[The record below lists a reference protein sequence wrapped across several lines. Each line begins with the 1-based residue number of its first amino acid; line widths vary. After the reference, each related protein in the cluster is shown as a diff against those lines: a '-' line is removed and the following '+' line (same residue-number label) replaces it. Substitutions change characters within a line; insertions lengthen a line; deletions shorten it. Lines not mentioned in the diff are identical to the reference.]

1 MKITDLLEEK
11 TIKLNAL
18 ASSKEE
24 ALNQMINL
32 ISQTGNILNK
42 QEFKEAVL
50 NREKEGTTG
59 IGEKIAIPHGK
70 SKAVKKA
77 TVAAMVLPKG
87 VEFES
92 LDGDKVDLIFM
103 IAAPDNQENTHLE
116 VLSRLSALLMDEK
129 FRERLK
135 EAKTPAEFINFINEA
150 EQAKY
155 GEEKA
160 VDELMSDTFKS
171 NIKEN
176 NDKKNYE
183 ILCITS
189 CPTGIAHTYMA
200 AEALEKA
207 GDETNH
213 TIKVETQGQS
223 GVKNHLTR
231 EEIQNAKAIIIAA
244 DTNVDLSRFNG
255 KKLIKVR
262 VSDGIHKPKEL
273 IERALSDETSIYYS
287 EENNS
292 QEPDSNEREGIGRSI
307 YRHLMSG
314 VTHMLPFVVGGGI
327 LIAVSFLLDNYE
339 INPAG
344 FGSNT
349 PVAAFF
355 NTIGNAAFG
364 FMLTILAGYIAMSI
378 ADRPGLAAGFV
389 GGAIALSGVSLQSIS
404 NPDMAMVSSGFL
416 GALLAGFIGG
426 YIVEILK
433 KIFSKI
439 PKSLEGIR
447 TILLY
452 PVFGILLTGTA
463 VMLINPFVAGIN
475 TGLNNFLNG
484 LSGTNRIILGA
495 ILGGMMSVDLGG
507 PVNKAA
513 YTFGTGMLSQGHY
526 DIMAAVMAGGMVAPL
541 VIALLATFFPKKLD
555 QKERSSALLNY
566 VLGLSFI
573 SEGAIPFASSDPL
586 RVLPSCIVGSAI
598 AGALSMLF
606 NCTVMAPHGGIFVIG
621 IVGNALM
628 YIVSIAVGS
637 IVGALMLAALK
648 KNAGDSS
655 MQKERKGEKLA

>member
-11 TIKLNAL
+11 AIKLNSL

-24 ALNQMINL
+24 VLNQIINL
-32 ISQTGNILNK
+32 ISQTGNIINK
-42 QEFKEAVL
+42 QEFKETVL
-50 NREKEGTTG
+50 KREKEGTTG
-59 IGEKIAIPHGK
+59 IGEGIAIPHGK
-70 SKAVKKA
+70 SRAVKKA
-77 TVAAMVLPKG
+77 TLAAMVLPKG
-87 VEFES
+87 VQFEA
-92 LDGDKVDLIFM
+92 LDGKKVNLMFL
-103 IAAPDNQENTHLE
+103 IAAPENQENTHLE

-129 FRERLK
+129 FRENLRR
-135 EAKTPAEFINFINEA
+135 AKTPAEFINFINKA
-150 EQAKY
+150 EQTKY

-160 VDELMSDTFKS
+160 TDELLSDTHKVES
-171 NIKEN
+171 KETNTN
-176 NDKKNYE
+176 NGYE

-207 GDETNH
+207 GLETNH

-223 GVKNHLTR
+223 GVKNHLTK
-231 EEIQNAKAIIIAA
+231 EEIQTAKAIIIAA
-244 DTNVDLSRFNG
+244 DTNVDLTRFNG
-255 KKLIKVR
+255 KKLIKTR
-262 VSDGIHKPKEL
+262 VADGIHKPKEL
-273 IERALSDETSIYYS
+273 IERALSDETHIYNS
-287 EENNS
+287 GESGNS
-292 QEPDSNEREGIGRSI
+292 QEINLEEKEGIGRSI

-327 LIAVSFLLDNYE
+327 LIAISFLLDNYE

-389 GGAIALSGVSLQSIS
+389 GGAIAVSGVSIQSIT
-404 NPDMAMVSSGFL
+404 NQDAVTVSSGFL
-416 GALLAGFIGG
+416 GALLAGFIAG
-426 YIVEILK
+426 YIILILK
-433 KIFSKI
+433 KIFSAI

-452 PVFGILLTGTA
+452 PVFGILLTGAA
-463 VMLINPFVAGIN
+463 VMLINPFVGIIN
-475 TGLNNFLNG
+475 TGLNNFLNS
-484 LSGTNRIILGA
+484 LSGTNKVILGA

-513 YTFGTGMLSQGHY
+513 YTFGTGMLAEGHY

-555 QKERSSALLNY
+555 QKDRSSALLNY
-566 VLGLSFI
+566 ILGLSFI

-586 RVLPSCIVGSAI
+586 RVLPSCIVGSAV

-621 IVGNALM
+621 IVGNSLM
-628 YIVSIAVGS
+628 YIVSIAVGA
-637 IVGALMLAALK
+637 IVGALMLATLK
-648 KNAGDSS
+648 KDTGKTKVKQA
-655 MQKERKGEKLA
+655 

>member
-1 MKITDLLEEK
+1 MKITDLLQENA
-11 TIKLNAL
+11 IKLNSL
-18 ASSKEE
+18 ASSKTEV
-24 ALNQMINL
+24 LNQMINL

-42 QEFKEAVL
+42 QEFKETVL
-50 NREKEGTTG
+50 KREKEGTTG
-59 IGEKIAIPHGK
+59 IGEGIAIPHGK
-70 SKAVKKA
+70 SRAVKKA
-77 TVAAMVLPKG
+77 CLAAAVLPKG
-87 VEFES
+87 VEFEA
-92 LDGDKVDLIFM
+92 LDGKKVNLVFL
-103 IAAPDNQENTHLE
+103 IAAPENQENTHLE

-129 FRERLK
+129 FRENLK
-135 EAKTPAEFINFINEA
+135 RAKTPAEFINFINQA
-150 EQAKY
+150 EQEKY
-155 GEEKA
+155 GEEKV
-160 VDELMSDTFKS
+160 VDQVLSDTHKS
-171 NIKEN
+171 DIKEIT
-176 NDKKNYE
+176 DKENYE

-207 GDETNH
+207 GKETNH

-223 GVKNHLTR
+223 GVKNHLTK

-255 KKLIKVR
+255 KKLIKTR
-262 VSDGIHKPKEL
+262 VADGIHKPNEL
-273 IERALSDETSIYYS
+273 IERALSDEAPLYYS
-287 EENNS
+287 GENS
-292 QEPDSNEREGIGRSI
+292 SVQETSSDEKERLGRSI
-307 YRHLMSG
+307 YRHLMNG

-327 LIAVSFLLDNYE
+327 LIAISFLLDNYE
-339 INPAG
+339 INPSG

-378 ADRPGLAAGFV
+378 ADRPGLVAGFV
-389 GGAIALSGVSLQSIS
+389 GGAIAISGASIQSLT
-404 NPDMAMVSSGFL
+404 NPDIVTVSSGFL

-426 YIVEILK
+426 YIIL
-433 KIFSKI
+433 ILRRLFSAI

-452 PVFGILLTGTA
+452 PVFGVLLTGA
-463 VMLINPFVAGIN
+463 VVMLINPFVGIIN
-475 TGLNNFLNG
+475 TGLNNFLND
-484 LSGTNRIILGA
+484 LSGTNKVILGA

-555 QKERSSALLNY
+555 QKDRSSALLNY
-566 VLGLSFI
+566 ILGFSFI

-586 RVLPSCIVGSAI
+586 RVLPACIIGSAVS
-598 AGALSMLF
+598 GALSMLF

-621 IVGNALM
+621 IVGNSLM
-628 YIVSIAVGS
+628 YILSIAAGAA
-637 IVGALMLAALK
+637 VGAFILAALK
-648 KNAGDSS
+648 KNAGKS
-655 MQKERKGEKLA
+655 KAKHA